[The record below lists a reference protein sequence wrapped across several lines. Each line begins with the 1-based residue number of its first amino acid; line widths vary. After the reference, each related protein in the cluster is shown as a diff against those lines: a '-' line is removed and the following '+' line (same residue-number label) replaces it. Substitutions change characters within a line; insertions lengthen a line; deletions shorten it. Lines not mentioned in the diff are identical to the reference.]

1 MEKKSSPPN
10 IKLIVIFF
18 LVSSIAFFPLINE
31 IAEEAKETQD
41 IESYSQLMYLEED
54 NSTILY
60 GDKDKN
66 LLTVVDWSFYKHQA
80 EAKQALK
87 GIINDPKCPMLGI
100 TKKRIRDF
108 RDFEDLIRN
117 EYRQTFI
124 IEKKCRGGQN
134 KETNHDFL
142 SFIAPNAISKISEFH
157 I

>member
-10 IKLIVIFF
+10 IKVIVIFF
-18 LVSSIAFFPLINE
+18 LVSSIAFFPLIKE

-80 EAKQALK
+80 EA
-87 GIINDPKCPMLGI
+87 
-100 TKKRIRDF
+100 
-108 RDFEDLIRN
+108 
-117 EYRQTFI
+117 
-124 IEKKCRGGQN
+124 
-134 KETNHDFL
+134 
-142 SFIAPNAISKISEFH
+142 
-157 I
+157 